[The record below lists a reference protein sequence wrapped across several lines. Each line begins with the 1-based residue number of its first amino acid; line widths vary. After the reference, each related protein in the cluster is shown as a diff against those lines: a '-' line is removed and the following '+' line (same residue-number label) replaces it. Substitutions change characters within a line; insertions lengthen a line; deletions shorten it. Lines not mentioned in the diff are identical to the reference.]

1 MLATI
6 DQQTSTDSINF
17 SVPSL
22 GKFQKLRNTIAT
34 PKFGI
39 GDDVAIKQETN
50 IFSQTL
56 IVNGI

>member
-22 GKFQKLRNTIAT
+22 GKFQNSGIRSLHQNSVLAT
-34 PKFGI
+34 MLLLSR
-39 GDDVAIKQETN
+39 KQ
-50 IFSQTL
+50 IFSHSH
-56 IVNGI
+56 